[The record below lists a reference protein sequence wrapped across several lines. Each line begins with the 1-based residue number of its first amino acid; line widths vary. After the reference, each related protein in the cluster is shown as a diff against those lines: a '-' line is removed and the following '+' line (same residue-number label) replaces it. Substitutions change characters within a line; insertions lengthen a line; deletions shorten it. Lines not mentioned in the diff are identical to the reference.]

1 MKKVKTIIASLM
13 IMCATAIM
21 SACSCSG
28 DSTPGV
34 TPVAVDTISITSEYE
49 GSVRNPETG
58 YLDIKCGK
66 GDAFTITYSLGP
78 TNTTQTQVN
87 WEIDH
92 DDVVGSRNG
101 IYSYSQSHTQN
112 VTFVAKKAGSATIK
126 FYPFGTT
133 KFTYAYVRVS
143 EAKADRSTFLA
154 PSGLDYNPNTGK
166 VTWNA
171 VTKIQ
176 KPNND
181 IVDAPSENGI
191 VSGLSGY
198 LVTYTNLETG
208 EQFSTPKDQPVA
220 RCEYE
225 LPRGNT
231 YAVSVV
237 ARGDDFTTN
246 DSASSETLKFH
257 QLGVATE
264 LSNNNGIISFV
275 SSKYSKLYEVQFG
288 GKNPFTSNVTNV
300 NGTEK
305 ISLRYDE
312 AFDKIDSSLNEY
324 NISVILY
331 PDKYDNRVQG
341 SNYIEVSGIRY
352 YPSIST
358 DTIKVQKLLTPQFT
372 ISHKM
377 ATSDNPYELEGIKFV
392 EEITTNQPHL
402 GSILSWDVP
411 RVYEDKYKVKFKY
424 NIFKGNVRVYPADNE
439 FAEGTSF
446 DMTNLW
452 SQAGGYEG
460 DYTLKVFAYGD
471 KTNTI
476 TSQVAQYNF
485 VLLGKMTSA
494 VLGTDN
500 VLSTGRANSYI
511 QGVDLFFLKKSATGY
526 EKTGSKFIFVDVND
540 ANGSLPINIQNIDIT
555 GYNLPAGEYDIY
567 GRFVGIN
574 SNAKAPNPAVN
585 SATGEICKLN
595 SKTIRIADVVDSQ
608 TISISSDAIL
618 KFKPVNGAEYFKDYL
633 VTLIKN
639 GETDKFTITNNDYEI
654 VNGYV
659 QFNMSEKLSDMTGS
673 AKITITTK
681 GVNNDNSDGIDSAV
695 SSVIEFSRLNKVDEN
710 NITLNNYVLTFPTE
724 SNYEYMI
731 AIDGTDYQTKIM
743 ATSTETQVNLNTM
756 TAVNGESKSK
766 TFAEII
772 SELVNNYDATEIK
785 INIQGYGGQA
795 SNTGT
800 KGKLD
805 GFVSSKTFELSNT
818 PNNTKVQAV
827 SNEDPE
833 NPSSQ
838 NLLTWSISEGSSQR
852 FTLKFYVSNDNWT
865 TRTLRKTITLEES
878 DTLKFADNYAYD
890 ISQILEENFKNQVVG
905 ITVSQSISSRFNG
918 KESRTAFAIALGEVE
933 LVSVIDSSNN
943 DEPSIKFTTL
953 DSTDNINYIL
963 TVAGKE
969 PITIKPET
977 KGQDIIRTLKNLA
990 IADTNT
996 YNVTIKAKLT
1006 NDNSK
1011 TSVSKDI
1018 PFGFD
1023 SNETSIEI
1031 RVISSQIGVTANEK
1045 NVVWTSIHSQAQYTL
1060 EYKTTG
1066 EWIKV
1071 AENLSGNINEL
1082 ISYNLFDIPE
1092 LSGVSGNILV
1102 RVIPTLDY
1110 EATGCLLT
1118 TENAKENTIVKLNK
1132 AETISVSNGML
1143 NYTLSDTFLGVGE
1156 GKRPYVI
1163 TLFANGN
1170 MVSNDEYTVDYQNQ
1184 TITINSSNYIGEN
1197 EFAIQISSVGYLTGD
1212 ISDSI
1217 LARMITTSNDLDKVG
1232 DYIVWTPDK
1241 DATRYVL
1248 TFNKDG
1254 ETKSTQTIYLQNV
1267 VVEND
1272 VVTSATISYEV
1283 INGEDKIKTVD
1294 ENVVKFENGKIMFK
1308 FTNELLGEN
1317 AEPADYYFVVKGYTD
1332 KEYDSTNNLGYLSGV
1347 TSYPITITKLSST
1360 LNISANGEFI
1370 INGYTPAGTQS
1381 PEALH
1386 YEVYINKANVFD
1398 KNTTWSDIS
1407 FDMTASEYE
1416 ISFESKAED
1425 GTYSVISTMK
1435 VRINNGQIEYF
1446 KDEETGFVSDSN
1458 VISLSSQTI
1467 TLKASAIPANSEDA
1481 TKDTQRIVVS
1491 YAENVYTSEDLPY
1504 ASVEAGLIDNG
1515 EGEPF
1520 KIDLNE
1526 LGLSDFGS
1534 YFIKLKLLGNN
1545 GRVVDSEEVTS
1556 EVYERLTTTRAF
1568 TKNGVITWEEVAG
1581 ATYKVKV
1588 TGVWEEQ
1595 TGEDASATQSI
1606 VFDMTTNTLSED
1618 DIKANNSD
1626 IGLLINEL
1634 YSIQILTYANG
1645 KLSST
1650 WGDEFE
1656 FKKLLAPNNLVIKA
1670 STSSATYQVDP
1681 VEPDPENP
1689 DKKDTVSISVG
1700 DPMLTWNDP
1709 NNTTEN
1715 LNYMYSI
1722 GEDQEITIYN
1732 PASSGAGKLIG
1743 QLLDKNK
1750 AQGSYSIRMR
1760 VQGNTT
1766 LATTNSIGLLTSDQ
1780 SDEIV
1785 VTYVT
1790 ETPNVGYS
1798 IEDSNKKFGW
1808 TAVDGANLYKIEFK
1822 QKDTTLY
1829 TTYTTNNSYDFKN
1842 TEFDGVGYF
1851 KFVVSAIT
1859 DPTKTIVSTSEYEN
1873 NTNSTVLYKSPSAE
1887 NVFVRD
1893 GRIAWSISISD
1904 LRDMLAPYEDGT
1916 YESEGLRADLGMKAS
1931 DDMTQKAIEY
1941 LNQKINLLSG
1951 GGETADSILAPLYR
1965 ARLSLNGVETIIS
1978 ASGMEVCQ
1986 KDGNEFKA
1994 NANGDYL
2001 VFNYNMST
2009 TINSVD
2015 TEEQVSYKAGQYSV
2029 KVAPVG
2035 NNISTN
2041 LETGVISSVD
2051 GKYKQELI
2059 AFKPYT
2065 PSAWS
2070 NDNKLEGGKALWKL
2084 VPKATEDTEYHT
2096 TYKLFAK
2103 DAEKKIYTRDIN
2115 TSDGGGNISDI
2126 SYYSRQLTEIFA
2138 DYADM
2143 DKQDQNVA
2151 KNTNYNLY
2159 LSVVGT
2165 PNSLALTSDT
2175 KAYLNSD
2182 IYSYGD
2188 EYMNIL
2194 SNIELKVSNSNISWA
2209 TSNGSLSTKLFIYGP
2224 FKYAPD
2230 RLEYENDADYNN
2242 ALSEWKNDISSN
2254 WNKMLNVAGTTEE
2267 EYEKYKKLRHV
2278 IDFDEIRNGE
2288 GDDAVI
2294 KRVTNYTISGNSE
2307 YGVGSYIIRKQEIG
2321 NGKGV
2326 IDTELVERLFVVGD
2340 NPLELSGMGLIATKL
2355 DVTSSALTISNE
2367 DIWVENGVFKW
2378 KSVPKANAYRVTL
2391 KDTNGTDY
2399 DDYSTLIEAVAGDVQ
2414 SFDIPT
2420 ITDPNDSS
2428 VIWFNDVSTTYTI
2441 DIIATHVDDI
2451 KQGILANTS
2460 DNYFDGDKV
2469 ETKGYSRVAVPI
2481 DLTIDDLGE
2490 LSWNSDNTYTNIDSF
2505 VIIIIH
2511 DNKNIEIK
2519 TTDNRYSLTREE
2531 NGKAIINEPGEYA
2544 IKIRALGKSSVG
2556 EYYLNGSES
2565 ETITVTKLPTPKVSI
2580 QNGVFKWGTESTDV
2594 IDKQLAHTEFKLDRL
2609 QNGAWT
2615 NIVNKT
2621 MEFEDGNDE
2630 NENGV
2635 LNETYTSYPLFSEIT
2650 SYNNSYNLNNE
2661 MPVGKYKF
2669 SVRYSPNNA
2678 SQGTQFVIT
2687 SAEQTLE
2694 TEKLSAPELE
2704 NVKIDLGDN
2713 VSTNRVR
2720 WQKIDNAEAYRAL
2733 VITQVKDE
2741 NEAYVDKIFDG
2752 TSIDSEDNEYKGFFS
2767 IKDDENYGYLDISK
2781 VIDRLGANID
2791 NGATLKVYVQ
2801 AIGSLN
2807 YNSTSSSDAYISSSF
2822 SKVKNIEIP
2831 ASPTRA
2837 SFDQNTGTL
2846 SWDVDVSKGH
2856 NVQIVMSYKVSNVSA
2871 DEFSNYWIKTADTYK
2886 TTGESEKT
2894 GEAIRPY
2901 TQIKNRHFDCTVNT
2915 DGTYNLTVSDIVFI
2929 EAENG
2934 KTPNSYQ
2941 LTNVGTDYNFGITIM
2956 VGTADNSGNLKSK
2969 TLVRNASDSFAV
2981 FAYGDG
2987 STMLP
2992 YGVSTYVQL
3001 NSIRYFAQRNFEV
3014 YSDIRIVDGEQRQ
3027 LEWNMITDDF
3037 TGSIVGIRKVYNATL
3052 GESNPTISV
3061 LTPKAYQGSNL
3072 YIYQAFML
3080 NNKGLIK
3087 NLNFEINF
3095 NLGASGNTAVS
3106 VAGLT
3111 ITNSGTI
3118 DNVNISTTQ
3127 NGAISVTANAGV
3139 IYHVRVA
3146 GITTDNQGKGT
3157 ISNSSVKVGQNTTT
3171 QTSGIYSLNDGKVVS
3186 QVAGIAN
3193 KNSGSIVN
3201 TYFSGDITSNYA
3213 SGITNDNS
3221 GTIDRCYSIGNVNVV
3236 DKYLSSTSGKGKN
3249 VIYGGIAGTMT
3260 KGVISNS
3267 YSRLTLKLISSLDI
3281 TTNIGGLVGMIPVA
3295 SSDSKTIKNCY
3306 VVVNFTNNSTYVNSG
3321 VYYFVDN
3328 SSATL
3333 TCENNFYMIESE
3345 NMGTEITINGV
3356 TKVSQLSD
3364 LNNAL
3369 KDLKEDNKNIYV
3381 TDSTKYPYLVGMSEE

>member
-28 DSTPGV
+28 NTTPGV
-34 TPVAVDTISITSEYE
+34 TPVAVDTISITSEFE

-133 KFTYAYVRVS
+133 KFTYVYVRVS

-154 PSGLDYNPNTGK
+154 PSGLDYNPTTGK

-171 VTKIQ
+171 VTKVQ
-176 KPNND
+176 KPNRD
-181 IVDAPSENGI
+181 IIDAPSENGL

-208 EQFSTPKDQPVA
+208 EQFSTPKDQPIIK
-220 RCEYE
+220 CEYE

-231 YAVSVV
+231 YAVSVS
-237 ARGDDFTTN
+237 ARGDDFTVN

-264 LSNNNGIISFV
+264 LNNNNGVISFV
-275 SSKYSKLYEVQFG
+275 SSKYSKSYDLHFG
-288 GKNPFTSNVTNV
+288 AKKPFNTDV
-300 NGTEK
+300 NGVQK
-305 ISLRYDE
+305 ITLRYDE
-312 AFDKIDSSLNEY
+312 AFDKIDDTLNEY
-324 NISVILY
+324 NISVVLY
-331 PDKYDNRVQG
+331 PEKYDVAVNEG
-341 SNYIEVSGIRY
+341 KNYIEISGIRY
-352 YPSIST
+352 YASIST
-358 DTIKVQKLLTPQFT
+358 ETIKVQKLLKPQFT

-377 ATSDNPYELEGIKFV
+377 ATSDNPYQLNGLKFV
-392 EEITTNQPHL
+392 EDITTNQPHL

-411 RVYEDKYKVKFKY
+411 KVYEDKYKVKFRY
-424 NIFKGNVRVYPADNE
+424 NIFKGNVRVYPAENE
-439 FAEGTSF
+439 YAEGTSF
-446 DMTNLW
+446 DMSSLW

-471 KTNTI
+471 KSNTI
-476 TSQVAQYNF
+476 TSQVSEYKF
-485 VLLGKMTSA
+485 ILLGKMTSA
-494 VLGTDN
+494 SLGSDN

-511 QGVDLFFLKKSATGY
+511 QGVDLFFLKKSTNGY
-526 EKTGSKFIFVDVND
+526 EQAGSKFVFVDVND
-540 ANGSLPINIQNIDIT
+540 TNGSIPINIKNIDIT
-555 GYNLPAGEYDIY
+555 EYNLSAGEYDIY

-595 SKTIRIADVVDSQ
+595 SKTIRIADAVDSQ
-608 TISISSDAIL
+608 SISISSDSIL
-618 KFKPVNGAEYFKDYL
+618 KFKPVSGAEYFKDYII
-633 VTLIKN
+633 TLFKN
-639 GETDKFTITNNDYEI
+639 GETDKFTISNNDYTI

-659 QFNMSEKLSDMTGS
+659 QFDMAEKLSDMTGS
-673 AKITITTK
+673 AKITVTTK
-681 GVNNDNSDGIDSAV
+681 GVNDDNSDGIDSAV

-724 SNYEYMI
+724 NSYEYMI
-731 AIDGTDYQTKIM
+731 RVDGTNYEAKVM
-743 ATSTETQVNLNTM
+743 ATSTEMQVNLNTLN
-756 TAVNGESKSK
+756 VQNK

-772 SELVNNYDATEIK
+772 SELVNADNGVTEIK

-800 KGKLD
+800 KGKLN

-818 PNNTKVQAV
+818 PSNTKVQVV
-827 SNEDPE
+827 SNDDPE
-833 NPSSQ
+833 NPSTQ
-838 NLLTWSISEGSSQR
+838 NLLTWSVSEVVGQR
-852 FTLKFYVSNDNWT
+852 FTLKFYVSNDNWA
-865 TRTLRKTITLEES
+865 TRTLRKTVTLEES
-878 DTLKFADNYAYD
+878 DTQNMSGYYGYD
-890 ISQILEENFKNQVVG
+890 INQILEENFKNQVVG

-918 KESRTAFAIALGEVE
+918 QESTTSYAIALGEVE
-933 LVSVIDSSNN
+933 LISVIDTNNSN
-943 DEPSIKFTTL
+943 EPSIKFTTL
-953 DSTDNINYIL
+953 DSADNINYIL
-963 TVAGKE
+963 TVAGKD

-977 KGQDIIRTLKNLA
+977 KGQDIIRTLKNLG

-996 YNVTIKAKLT
+996 YSVAIKAKLT
-1006 NDNSK
+1006 NDNAD
-1011 TSVSKDI
+1011 TSISKDI

-1066 EWIKV
+1066 EWTKV

-1082 ISYNLFDIPE
+1082 ISYNLFDIPAI
-1092 LSGVSGNILV
+1092 SGVSGNILV

-1110 EATGCLLT
+1110 EVTGCLLT

-1132 AETISVSNGML
+1132 AKTVSVSNGTL
-1143 NYTLSDTFLGVGE
+1143 TYTLSDTFLGVGE

-1170 MVSNDEYTVDYQNQ
+1170 MISNDEYTVDYQNQ

-1197 EFAIQISSVGYLTGD
+1197 EFAIQISSVGYLTSD
-1212 ISDSI
+1212 ISNSVK
-1217 LARMITTSNDLDKVG
+1217 ARMITTSNDLDKVG

-1241 DATRYVL
+1241 DATKYVL

-1254 ETKSTQTIYLQNV
+1254 ETKSTQTIHMSGV

-1272 VVTSATISYEV
+1272 VVISATVSYEV
-1283 INGEDKIKTVD
+1283 IDGEDKIKTVD

-1332 KEYDSTNNLGYLSGV
+1332 KGYDGTNNLGYLSGV
-1347 TSYPITITKLSST
+1347 TSSPITITKLSST
-1360 LNISANGEFI
+1360 LNISANGEFVL
-1370 INGYTPAGTQS
+1370 NGYTPAGTQN

-1386 YEVYINKANVFD
+1386 YEVYINKANVFN
-1398 KNTTWSDIS
+1398 KNTAWSDIS

-1416 ISFESKAED
+1416 IVFESKAED
-1425 GTYSVISTMK
+1425 GTYSVISTKK
-1435 VRINNGQIEYF
+1435 VRIINEQIEYF
-1446 KDEETGFVSDSN
+1446 KDEETGYVSDSN
-1458 VISLSSQTI
+1458 VISLSNQTI
-1467 TLKASAIPANSEDA
+1467 TLKASAIPTNSEDA
-1481 TKDTQRIVVS
+1481 TKDTQRIVVN
-1491 YAENVYTSEDLPY
+1491 YAEKVYTSEDLPY
-1504 ASVEAGLIDNG
+1504 ASVEAGLRDGG

-1545 GRVVDSEEVTS
+1545 ARVVDSELVTS
-1556 EVYERLTTTRAF
+1556 EVYERLTTTKAF

-1595 TGEDASATQSI
+1595 TGEEASATQSI

-1618 DIKANNSD
+1618 DIKANNAGT
-1626 IGLLINEL
+1626 GLLINEL
-1634 YSIQILTYANG
+1634 YNIQILTYANG

-1650 WGDEFE
+1650 WGDKFE

-1689 DKKDTVSISVG
+1689 DKKDTVTISVG

-1715 LNYMYSI
+1715 LNYMYAI

-1780 SDEIV
+1780 SDEII

-1798 IEDSNKKFGW
+1798 VENSNKKFGW

-1822 QKDTTLY
+1822 QKDKTLY

-1851 KFVVSAIT
+1851 NFVVSAVT
-1859 DPTKTIVSTSEYEN
+1859 DPTKTIVSTFEYDK
-1873 NTNSTVLYKSPSAE
+1873 NTNFTVLYKSPSAE

-1904 LRDMLAPYEDGT
+1904 LRDMLTPYQNGT
-1916 YESEGLRADLGMKAS
+1916 YKSEGLSTDLGMKPS

-1941 LNQKINLLSG
+1941 LNQKINLLSA

-1978 ASGMEVCQ
+1978 ANGMEVCQ
-1986 KDGNEFKA
+1986 KVGNEFKA
-1994 NANGDYL
+1994 NASGEYL

-2009 TINSVD
+2009 TINSID

-2070 NDNKLEGGKALWKL
+2070 NDNKLEVGKALWKL
-2084 VPKATEDTEYHT
+2084 VPKATETTEYHT

-2103 DAEKKIYTRDIN
+2103 DAEKKIYVRDVN
-2115 TSDGGGNISDI
+2115 TSDGGNISDI

-2138 DYADM
+2138 DYSEV
-2143 DKQDQNVA
+2143 DKLDQNIA

-2165 PNSLALTSDT
+2165 PNSLALTDDA

-2209 TSNGSLSTKLFIYGP
+2209 TSNGSTSTKLFIYGP
-2224 FKYAPD
+2224 FKEPFKYAPD
-2230 RLEYENDADYNN
+2230 RLEYTNETDYNN
-2242 ALSEWKNDISSN
+2242 ALSTWKNGISSQ
-2254 WNKMLNVAGTTEE
+2254 WNKMLNVAGTTEQ
-2267 EYEKYKKLRHV
+2267 EYETYKKLRHV

-2288 GDDAVI
+2288 GEETVMD
-2294 KRVTNYTISGNSE
+2294 RVTKYTISGNSE

-2326 IDTELVERLFVVGD
+2326 IDTERIERLFVTEG
-2340 NPLELSGMGLIATKL
+2340 NPLEQSGMGLIATKL
-2355 DVTSSALTISNE
+2355 DMTSSTLKISNE
-2367 DIWVENGVFKW
+2367 DIWVEKGMFKW

-2391 KDTNGTDY
+2391 KDTNGTEY
-2399 DDYSTLIEAVAGDVQ
+2399 GDYSTLIEAVAGDVQ

-2420 ITDPNDSS
+2420 IKDPNDSS
-2428 VIWFNDVSTTYTI
+2428 VIWFNDASTTYTI
-2441 DIIATHVDDI
+2441 DIIATHVDSI
-2451 KQGILANTS
+2451 EEGILANTS

-2481 DLTIDDLGE
+2481 DLTIDDLGT
-2490 LSWNSDNTYTNIDSF
+2490 LSWNSDNTYTNIQGFAIS
-2505 VIIIIH
+2505 IIH
-2511 DNKNIEIK
+2511 NNENIKINPITGNK
-2519 TTDNRYSLTREE
+2519 YSLTKEVD
-2531 NGKAIINEPGEYA
+2531 GKAIINEPGEYA

-2565 ETITVTKLPTPKVSI
+2565 ETITVTKLPTPTVSI
-2580 QNGVFKWGTESTDV
+2580 QNGVFKWGTESTEL
-2594 IDKQLAHTEFKLDRL
+2594 INKQLAHTEFKLDRYE
-2609 QNGAWT
+2609 NDSWT

-2635 LNETYTSYPLFSEIT
+2635 LNETYTSYPLFGEIT
-2650 SYNNSYNLNNE
+2650 SYNNSYNLNDE
-2661 MPVGKYKF
+2661 MPIGKYKF

-2694 TEKLSAPELE
+2694 TEKLSAPVLE

-2720 WQKIDNAEAYRAL
+2720 WQKIDKAEAYRAL

-2741 NEAYVDKIFDG
+2741 NEAYIDKIFDG
-2752 TSIDSEDNEYKGFFS
+2752 TSINSDDNEYIGFFS
-2767 IKDDENYGYLDISK
+2767 FEGDYGYLDISK

-2822 SKVKNIEIP
+2822 SNVKNIEIP
-2831 ASPTRA
+2831 ASPTSA
-2837 SFDQNTGTL
+2837 NFDQNTGRL
-2846 SWDVDVSKGH
+2846 SWNIDESKGH
-2856 NVQIVMSYKVSNVSA
+2856 NVQIVMSYKVSDVSA
-2871 DEFSNYWIKTADTYK
+2871 DEFYNYWIKTADTYK
-2886 TTGESEKT
+2886 TTGESEVN
-2894 GEAIRPY
+2894 GNANRPY
-2901 TQIKNRHFDCTVNT
+2901 AQIKNRHFDYTINT
-2915 DGTYNLTVSDIVFI
+2915 NGTYNLTVSDIVFI

-2941 LTNVGTDYNFGITIM
+2941 LTNVGTEYNFGITIM
-2956 VGTADNSGNLKSK
+2956 VGTADSTGNLKSK
-2969 TLVRNASDSFAV
+2969 TFVRNAGDSFAV
-2981 FAYGDG
+2981 FNHGDG

-2992 YGVSTYVQL
+2992 YNVSNFVQL
-3001 NSIRYFAQRNFEV
+3001 NSIRYFTQRHFEV
-3014 YSDIRIVDGEQRQ
+3014 DENINIKDGEQQ

-3037 TGSIVGIRKVYNATL
+3037 TGSIVGIPKKYNESL
-3052 GESNPTISV
+3052 DVVSNPTISV
-3061 LTPKAYQGSNL
+3061 LSPKAYQGTNL
-3072 YIYQAFML
+3072 SIYQAFML
-3080 NNKGLIK
+3080 KNAGTIK

-3095 NLGASGNTAVS
+3095 NLGASGNKTVR
-3106 VAGLT
+3106 VAGLAIENT
-3111 ITNSGTI
+3111 GII
-3118 DNVNISTTQ
+3118 DNVNISTTH
-3127 NGAISVTANAGV
+3127 NGTIKVTANSAV
-3139 IYHVRVA
+3139 SETVRVA
-3146 GITTDNQGKGT
+3146 GITTNNQGT
-3157 ISNSSVKVGQNTTT
+3157 ISNSSVKVGENTTT
-3171 QTSGIYSLNDGKVVS
+3171 QTFGIYSLNDGKVIS

-3193 KNSGSIVN
+3193 QNSGTISK
-3201 TYFSGDITSNYA
+3201 TFFSGDITSNYVG
-3213 SGITNDNS
+3213 GITNENE
-3221 GTIDRCYSIGNVNVV
+3221 GTIDRCYSLGNVNVV
-3236 DKYLSSTSGKGKN
+3236 DKYLSSTSGNGKD

-3267 YSRLTLKLISSLDI
+3267 YSRLTLKLTSSFNI
-3281 TTNIGGLVGMIPVA
+3281 ITNIGGLVGNIQVA
-3295 SSDSKTIKNCY
+3295 SNESALIKNCY
-3306 VVVNFTNNSTYVNSG
+3306 VVVNFTKDTTSAGNSG
-3321 VYYFVDN
+3321 VYYFVSN
-3328 SSATL
+3328 SSTNL
-3333 TCENNFYMIESE
+3333 NCKNNFYMVESANNIGVE
-3345 NMGTEITINGV
+3345 TTINGV
-3356 TKVSQLSD
+3356 SKVSQISD

-3369 KDLKEDNKNIYV
+3369 KDLKENGSNIYV
-3381 TDSTKYPYLVGMSEE
+3381 TDLTYPYLVGMQEA